1 MAEQEQEKRAA
12 RTKAGVVVSSK
23 MDKSITVLV
32 ERRIKHPIY
41 KKYMT
46 RSSKLH
52 AHDEENVCNE
62 GDKVIIE
69 ECRPISKTKMFR
81 LVEVVGK

>member
-41 KKYMT
+41 KKYMN
-46 RSSKLH
+46 SSL
-52 AHDEENVCNE
+52 
-62 GDKVIIE
+62 I
-69 ECRPISKTKMFR
+69 F
-81 LVEVVGK
+81 